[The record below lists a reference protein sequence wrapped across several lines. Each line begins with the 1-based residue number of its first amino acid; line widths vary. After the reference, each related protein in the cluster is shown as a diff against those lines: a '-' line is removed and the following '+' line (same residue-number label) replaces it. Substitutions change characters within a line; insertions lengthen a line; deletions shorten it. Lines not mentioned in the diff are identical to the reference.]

1 MAEVCFLQGE
11 SRCRVLTYKYAT
23 FSEQDKVRRMDR
35 LRKKKQEEAEAAG
48 ENDDLDDGLLAQ
60 ELQEGGDQWEE

>member
-11 SRCRVLTYKYAT
+11 YRCRVLTYKYAT
-23 FSEQDKVRRMDR
+23 FSEQDKARRLDR
-35 LRKKKQEEAEAAG
+35 LRKKKQEEAAAAG